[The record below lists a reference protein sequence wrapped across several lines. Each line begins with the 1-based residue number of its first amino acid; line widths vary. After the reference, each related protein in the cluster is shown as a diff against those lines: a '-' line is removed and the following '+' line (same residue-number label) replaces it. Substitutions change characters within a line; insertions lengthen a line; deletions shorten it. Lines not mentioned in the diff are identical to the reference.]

1 MTRYLKSFILVVF
14 IYLLLFAGF
23 VLYLKDNSP
32 IKKVKDTQKRVSFT
46 IVKKVEPKPIIKP
59 KSKPKQKLKPIVK
72 PKSKPKKKIVKHI
85 KKKPKILEKKPISKP
100 ISKPI
105 ISKPQPK
112 LQAKPDIIKTTQK
125 IKPQNKEFIKEDKK
139 ELIQAQKQQYYQL
152 IRELI
157 NQNKIYP
164 KSARRRGVQGSVKVK
179 FSISKYG
186 DLLSINVLNGKKI
199 FYKSVKK
206 AINNTFPVLPP
217 KGVFKDSFELELK
230 MVYKL
235 R

>member
-59 KSKPKQKLKPIVK
+59 KSKPKQKLKP
-72 PKSKPKKKIVKHI
+72 KSKPKKKIVKHI
-85 KKKPKILEKKPISKP
+85 KKKPKILEKKP